1 MAVVVVEEEEAWR
14 VLGVEVY
21 SQLLAPISTLKSTG
35 IPSSRSVAAKRSS
48 GTVVAAPRARER
60 VTLTDRH
67 MCDVGLCRYG
77 EWTSLKPS
85 LAPHMAVGDDVLVV
99 GCGNSAL
106 SANM

>member
-1 MAVVVVEEEEAWR
+1 MAVVVVEEEAWR

-35 IPSSRSVAAKRSS
+35 IPSSRSVAAKHSS

-67 MCDVGLCRYG
+67 MCDGALQVWRVDIIEAKFGATYG
-77 EWTSLKPS
+77 SWR
-85 LAPHMAVGDDVLVV
+85 
-99 GCGNSAL
+99 
-106 SANM
+106 